1 VEFDV
6 IVRGGTLF
14 DGEGGPGRLVDLG
27 IRADRVAAVE
37 DLQAASAGLEVD
49 ATGLA
54 VSPGFIDT
62 HTHSDGAWC
71 LGPEHTDLV
80 AASVRQ
86 GVTTEVCGNC
96 GFSPFPLLAER
107 KPELVRHMSTLLG
120 SRDPEWHDLAGF
132 TAAAETAGLVANLAP
147 LVGHGTLRACVLG
160 LEDRPPTG
168 DELAGMKRLLA
179 VALEQGAFGL
189 SSGLIYAP
197 GVYAATEELVE
208 LARVVAAWKR
218 PYTSH
223 IRGETDM
230 VADSV
235 REAIRIGRE
244 AGLPAHISHH
254 KAAGRQNWGRTEETL
269 GMIDQARREGSDVSL
284 DVYPYTAGS
293 TMLQALL
300 PPWAQA
306 GGPDAMLERLTDAET
321 RRRIVAQWES
331 GSPGWENLQRAAGWD
346 GIVISSCPG
355 ATETEGR
362 TIEELASD
370 AGKPETTYL
379 FDLLVEQRARATM
392 IMHVMSE
399 ADVSRVVA
407 YQGAT
412 IGSDGIPL
420 PGKPHPRWAGSFARV
435 LGRYSREGG
444 LDLAT
449 LIQRM
454 TGLAAQR
461 FGLRERGRLVPGKVA
476 DVVVFDPATVADRAT
491 YDQPLLAPTGISH
504 VLVNG
509 RSVVASGELTAR
521 RPGRVLTPA

>member
-1 VEFDV
+1 VRFDV
-6 IVRGGTLF
+6 IVRGGTVF
-14 DGEGGPGRLVDLG
+14 DGEGGPGRRVDLG
-27 IRADRVAAVE
+27 IQADRVATLE
-37 DLQAASAGLEVD
+37 DLQSATAGLELD
-49 ATGLA
+49 ATGLT

-62 HTHSDGAWC
+62 HTHSDGAWR

-96 GFSPFPLLAER
+96 GFSPFPLVEERRAE
-107 KPELVRHMSTLLG
+107 LMRHMSLLLDT
-120 SRDPEWHDLAGF
+120 REPDWHDLAGF
-132 TAAAETAGLVANLAP
+132 TAAAEAAGLVANLAP

-160 LEDRPPTG
+160 LEDRPPNA
-168 DELAGMKRLLA
+168 DELTAMKRLLA
-179 VALEQGAFGL
+179 EALEQGAFGL
-189 SSGLIYAP
+189 SSGLIYTP
-197 GVYAATEELVE
+197 GVYAGTEELIE
-208 LARVVAAWKR
+208 LARVAAAWNR
-218 PYTSH
+218 PYASH

-269 GMIDQARREGSDVSL
+269 GMIDRARREGSDVSL

-306 GGPDAMLERLTDAET
+306 GGPDAMLDRLSDAET
-321 RRRIVAQWES
+321 RRRIVGEWEA
-331 GSPGWENLQRAAGWD
+331 GPPGWENLMRAAGWD

-362 TIEELASD
+362 TIHELASD
-370 AGKPETTYL
+370 AGKLESTYL

-407 YQGAT
+407 YEGAT

-444 LDLAT
+444 VDLST
-449 LIQRM
+449 LIHRM
-454 TGLAAQR
+454 TGMAAQR
-461 FGLRERGRLVPGKVA
+461 FGLSDRGRLARGKLA
-476 DVVVFDPATVADRAT
+476 DVVVFDPDTVADRAT
-491 YDQPLLAPTGISH
+491 YEQPLLAPDGISH

-509 RSVVASGELTAR
+509 RAVVADGALTAE